1 VIKVKPSSK
10 GKVKGVFRK
19 DEKRGEG
26 GKNGNV
32 TSERSRSVID

>member
-26 GKNGNV
+26 GKKR
-32 TSERSRSVID
+32 ERHLRAFPVCY

>member
-10 GKVKGVFRK
+10 GRSRVFLEKMKKGAK
-19 DEKRGEG
+19 